1 MTIKFEDYDRDI
13 LIDKKSC
20 KNILVYSI
28 SYKTLMDPKPLCIR
42 FDKMDG
48 YNGIY
53 DRSRYLLLFGDEKY
67 DFIYIMI
74 RYLIGGK
81 SGITYVFS
89 HNYAKVKVD
98 SYDSLSL
105 EKMLTFYDFV
115 TLIKSVCNKD
125 KITTTIY
132 L

>member
-13 LIDKKSC
+13 LIDKSC

-28 SYKTLMDPKPLCIR
+28 SYKTLMDPKPSCIR

-48 YNGIY
+48 FIGIY
-53 DRSRYLLLFGDEKY
+53 DRTRYLVLFGDEKY
-67 DFIYIMI
+67 DFIYIKI

-81 SGITYVFS
+81 SSITYVFS
-89 HNYAKVKVD
+89 HNYAKVKAD
-98 SYDSLSL
+98 SCDSLPL
-105 EKMLTFYDFV
+105 EKTLTFHDVV